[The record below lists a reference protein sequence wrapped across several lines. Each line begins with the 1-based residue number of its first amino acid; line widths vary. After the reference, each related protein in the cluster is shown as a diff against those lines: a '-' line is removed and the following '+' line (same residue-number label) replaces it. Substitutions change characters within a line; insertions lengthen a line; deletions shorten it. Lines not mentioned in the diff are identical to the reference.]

1 MESIIKAALSKT
13 LGPLLSSSLKDS
25 VKINMRLGIA
35 RITDTEVKAQ
45 KTQAPTQAHGRTKY
59 VRAAKPTTYVRAR
72 ACFVFVCLS
81 VSHSRKPEVNCE
93 AINAKIRATADAPF
107 EFRRVYISSL
117 TVRASMKYTKKPIL
131 IEIDEVVVDLV
142 EPTKLQG
149 PPREAA
155 PARKPRR
162 AKRYGT
168 SDRVTDGLT
177 VTIKSLRVIVETRG
191 LYKTPSRG
199 PWTPPVLKIHLQ
211 GLRVCSTDGDWIEQD
226 FAALWKANRKKD
238 EFMVYKKISLGQLT
252 ITCVEPSGTYP
263 PSSDGHQ
270 HSPIEHI
277 ILDEH
282 AMFEVLSTTKKRS
295 RDSLTLDIK
304 NQVVVPRLD
313 LCLDVN
319 GGSDHATGG
328 SLPALVHTIFGIIQ
342 CLNRG

>member
-1 MESIIKAALSKT
+1 M
-13 LGPLLSSSLKDS
+13 
-25 VKINMRLGIA
+25 
-35 RITDTEVKAQ
+35 
-45 KTQAPTQAHGRTKY
+45 
-59 VRAAKPTTYVRAR
+59 
-72 ACFVFVCLS
+72 
-81 VSHSRKPEVNCE
+81 
-93 AINAKIRATADAPF
+93 
-107 EFRRVYISSL
+107 
-117 TVRASMKYTKKPIL
+117 
-131 IEIDEVVVDLV
+131 
-142 EPTKLQG
+142 
-149 PPREAA
+149 
-155 PARKPRR
+155 
-162 AKRYGT
+162 
-168 SDRVTDGLT
+168 
-177 VTIKSLRVIVETRG
+177 
-191 LYKTPSRG
+191 
-199 PWTPPVLKIHLQ
+199 
-211 GLRVCSTDGDWIEQD
+211 CSTDGDWIEQD

-270 HSPIEHI
+270 HRSIEHI